1 MHTRLRILIRNFF
14 LFLIIHAGGKQA
26 GRGVDHLAVHLQ
38 PGPAG
43 VAYAGAHHSF
53 AVAQGANHISRVGA
67 GLIPQIHL
75 ISCRDRLAHVPENH
89 ARRFAGSVICLC
101 ASGGCLRL
109 F

>member
-43 VAYAGAHHSF
+43 VAYAGAHHGL
-53 AVAQGANHISRVGA
+53 AVAQRANHISRDGA

-75 ISCRDRLAHVPENH
+75 IPRRDRLAHVLENH
-89 ARRFAGSVICLC
+89 TRRFAGPVVRLR
-101 ASGGCLRL
+101 ASGACRL
-109 F
+109 P